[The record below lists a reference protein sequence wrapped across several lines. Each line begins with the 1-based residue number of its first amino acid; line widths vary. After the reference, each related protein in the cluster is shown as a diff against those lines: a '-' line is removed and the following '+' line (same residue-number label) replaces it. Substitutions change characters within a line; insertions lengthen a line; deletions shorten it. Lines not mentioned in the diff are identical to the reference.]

1 MASPAPQIAAVPMPK
16 IRDLISIAGKLIVLL
31 REETTALRSFTLGR
45 VEELAAEKASLSESY
60 STMAA
65 RFRKDPE
72 TLKAITTAVQAEL
85 REVIDSFEIAAREN
99 EQALSVAREA
109 NERVLR
115 AIVEAAEMQRP
126 KPQGY
131 GPKGLSVA
139 TGGRRAAAG
148 MSVALNRQL

>member
-1 MASPAPQIAAVPMPK
+1 MASPAAQLDIVPMPK

-31 REETTALRSFTLGR
+31 REETSALRSFALTR
-45 VEELAAEKASLSESY
+45 VGELAAEKADLTESY
-60 STMAA
+60 SSMAQ

-72 TLKAITTAVQAEL
+72 TLRAVTTAVQSEL
-85 REVIDSFEIAAREN
+85 REVIENFEIAARDN
-99 EQALSVAREA
+99 EQALTAARGA

-115 AIVEAAEMQRP
+115 AIVEAAEAQRP
-126 KPQGY
+126 KAQGY
-131 GPKGLSVA
+131 GPSGLSVA